1 LEKRLA
7 LKRAARALPEGPE
20 REVLRRRQV
29 ALKWLLV
36 TCFGYLGYKNARF
49 GRIEAHES
57 TTACGRDTLLRA
69 KEIAEARGYRFL
81 HALTD
86 ALWIHKAGSTDAD
99 HQALVEE
106 IGRETGIRIDIEGVY
121 RWLAFPPSRQYAASP
136 VANRYFGAFED
147 GKIKMR
153 GIEARRHDTIRWI
166 RDAQAEM
173 LELLARAENAAEYRA
188 LLEEEVF
195 AHARVQLEEL
205 RRGAVPPRMLAIL
218 HRISH
223 PPEEYRTNLPVAL
236 AARELVARGVHL
248 APGESVE
255 YVLTLGGGARPYD
268 AWRASDCIDVA
279 RYRELFLR
287 MLESLAV
294 PAGYDRAGIVAKLEG
309 IGQDELPG
317 MPHRSD
323 WWQPGPVE
331 QTDPVPVVASIREWK
346 LEEAIKARG

>member
-1 LEKRLA
+1 
-7 LKRAARALPEGPE
+7 
-20 REVLRRRQV
+20 
-29 ALKWLLV
+29 
-36 TCFGYLGYKNARF
+36 
-49 GRIEAHES
+49 
-57 TTACGRDTLLRA
+57 
-69 KEIAEARGYRFL
+69 
-81 HALTD
+81 
-86 ALWIHKAGSTDAD
+86 
-99 HQALVEE
+99 
-106 IGRETGIRIDIEGVY
+106 
-121 RWLAFPPSRQYAASP
+121 
-136 VANRYFGAFED
+136 
-147 GKIKMR
+147 
-153 GIEARRHDTIRWI
+153 
-166 RDAQAEM
+166 
-173 LELLARAENAAEYRA
+173 
-188 LLEEEVF
+188 
-195 AHARVQLEEL
+195 
-205 RRGAVPPRMLAIL
+205 
-218 HRISH
+218 
-223 PPEEYRTNLPVAL
+223 
-236 AARELVARGVHL
+236 VHL

>member
-1 LEKRLA
+1 
-7 LKRAARALPEGPE
+7 
-20 REVLRRRQV
+20 V
-29 ALKWLLV
+29 
-36 TCFGYLGYKNARF
+36 
-49 GRIEAHES
+49 
-57 TTACGRDTLLRA
+57 
-69 KEIAEARGYRFL
+69 
-81 HALTD
+81 
-86 ALWIHKAGSTDAD
+86 
-99 HQALVEE
+99 
-106 IGRETGIRIDIEGVY
+106 
-121 RWLAFPPSRQYAASP
+121 
-136 VANRYFGAFED
+136 
-147 GKIKMR
+147 
-153 GIEARRHDTIRWI
+153 
-166 RDAQAEM
+166 
-173 LELLARAENAAEYRA
+173 

-323 WWQPGPVE
+323 WWKARLSEEGLPVSDFNISVKGE
-331 QTDPVPVVASIREWK
+331 V
-346 LEEAIKARG
+346 EEAIRR